1 MQTGQFA
8 EGISDLEKA
17 RADPNGNSL
26 MVVGPLGNA
35 YARAGRT
42 VQAASVLAE
51 LEAAQKSDGMAGVAL
66 AMVHTARGEKKQAI
80 ELLRQA
86 ADAHVTDAMFIA
98 ADPAFDPLRSEPD
111 FQICAKLGLPATVAS
126 AQ

>member
-1 MQTGQFA
+1 
-8 EGISDLEKA
+8 
-17 RADPNGNSL
+17 
-26 MVVGPLGNA
+26 
-35 YARAGRT
+35 
-42 VQAASVLAE
+42 
-51 LEAAQKSDGMAGVAL
+51 
-66 AMVHTARGEKKQAI
+66 MVHTARGEKKQAI